1 MKIRMNKIYATIVLF
16 LGVITLFRCGD
27 VPIFDEFATNRLR
40 VVIKGTYES
49 NSPAPW
55 TTGFESDNVAG
66 NSVDDNIDPLNAGNV
81 VGDKVATI
89 TEPVEFMLDIA
100 EIRLQGDSTDKF
112 AFYRNTYRFPLLDSE
127 PFFNGGGIWYD
138 NDDPYPDYLY
148 NNVLLYIRKMVFPN
162 AVDYIYYNS
171 GWTFYQTSETIF
183 SEEDVYGFDFNQ
195 LQYNTYWDSLRVEAD
210 DVLRVFPLSVPI
222 SGGLIFNNQEEETV
236 LEIRLV
242 IKNFIKQFEYDYTDT
257 DGYRHVVHYWGLS
270 DWLRDVQADEEVVGG
285 NVLAVARVYVPGK
298 TATISGSAAADRY
311 VIAIE
316 SGDSIANYSLAAGDR
331 TRPKINSTADPTEC
345 GPPKP
350 PNVVDPTNIESI
362 LDYYLQYQAYQVQ
375 YNNFITNC
383 IDDGTFKFGLDWD
396 AYETRV
402 GGFKIPP
409 IVTYSTGTYTLENVP
424 VGKTYYIYVSDTAF
438 TNGEI
443 PETFTLLGGPVTI
456 DESKAGTTITVP

>member
-1 MKIRMNKIYATIVLF
+1 MMIRMNKIYTVIVLF
-16 LGVITLFRCGD
+16 LGSITLFKCGD

-55 TTGFESDNVAG
+55 TSGFVE
-66 NSVDDNIDPLNAGNV
+66 DDSKNTFTTEKGASALTQPL
-81 VGDKVATI
+81 
-89 TEPVEFMLDIA
+89 EFMLDIA

-112 AFYRNTYRFPLLDSE
+112 AFYRNTYRFPFLDSE
-127 PFFNGGGIWYD
+127 PFFSGEGIWYD
-138 NDDPYPDYLY
+138 NDDPYPDYQY
-148 NNVLLYIRKMVFPN
+148 HNVLLYIRKMIFPN

-171 GWTFYQTSETIF
+171 GWTFYETVETIF
-183 SEEDVYGFDFNQ
+183 SENDVYGYDFNQ
-195 LQYNTYWDSLRVEAD
+195 LQYNTYWDSLREEAD

-270 DWLRDVQADEEVVGG
+270 DWLRDVQADEEVIGG
-285 NVLAVARVYVPGK
+285 NVLSVARVYVPGK
-298 TATISGSAAADRY
+298 TATISGSAGSVPNNSY

-316 SGDSIANYSLAAGDR
+316 ADDVSRYALTDVAKE
-331 TRPKINSTADPTEC
+331 RPKTSPAGC

-350 PNVVDPTNIESI
+350 PNVIDPTNIESI

-375 YNNFITNC
+375 YNTFIANC
-383 IDDGTFKFGLDWD
+383 VDDGTFKFGSDWD
-396 AYETRV
+396 AYENV
-402 GGFKIPP
+402 VANYCIPP
-409 IVTYSTGTYTLENVP
+409 IVSRSDGTGSYTLTNVP
-424 VGKTYYIYVSDTAF
+424 VGKTYYIYYSTSDLTTIGIAKLPDAF
-438 TNGEI
+438 TKEGS
-443 PETFTLLGGPVTI
+443 VTI
-456 DESKAGTTITVP
+456 SESQAGTIVEP